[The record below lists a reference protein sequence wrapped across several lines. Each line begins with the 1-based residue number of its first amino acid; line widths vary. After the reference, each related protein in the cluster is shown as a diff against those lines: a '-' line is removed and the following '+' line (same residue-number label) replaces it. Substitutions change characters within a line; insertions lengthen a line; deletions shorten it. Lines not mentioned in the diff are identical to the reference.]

1 MALPIR
7 SGLETGRRAMSEKAP
22 IRQQFLTEVSLK
34 YPARS
39 SLQSLPILGDRSPHP
54 RISASKGHIRQP
66 IKPVIFSPPG
76 WNPGS
81 NGRYLSVGGSIG
93 ANTGISVPISRR
105 GASALSRDFSSW
117 WTRVAGLG
125 HAVPGP
131 RRLAGRGW

>member
-22 IRQQFLTEVSLK
+22 IRQQFLSEVSLK

-39 SLQSLPILGDRSPHP
+39 SLQSLPIRGDRSPHP

-66 IKPVIFSPPG
+66 IQPVMFSLPG

-81 NGRYLSVGGSIG
+81 NGRYLSFGGSIG
-93 ANTGISVPISRR
+93 VNSDTSVSISSR
-105 GASALSRDFSSW
+105 GVSALFRDFSSW
-117 WTRVAGLG
+117 WTPAAGLG
-125 HAVPGP
+125 HVGPGP